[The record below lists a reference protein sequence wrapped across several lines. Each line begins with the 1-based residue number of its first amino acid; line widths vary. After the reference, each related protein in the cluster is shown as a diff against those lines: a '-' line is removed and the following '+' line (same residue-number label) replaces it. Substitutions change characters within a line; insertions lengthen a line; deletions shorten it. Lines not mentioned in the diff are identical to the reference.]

1 MANIVLKRFKKIGRK
16 FRINRTYKDQL
27 FRLIFNNRED
37 LLALY
42 NAVNSTSYTNP
53 DELIITTMSDAV
65 YLGMKNDISF
75 LIANVLNLYE
85 HQSTLNPNMPLRGLF
100 YFADVLRVY
109 IETMQFN
116 IYGSKL
122 VPLPAPVYLIFYN
135 GADSA
140 PDEMD
145 LLLSDAFYDL
155 PPGQKP
161 ALECR
166 AKMLN
171 VNLGH
176 NKDLM
181 NRCRKLNE
189 YACFIARVWGY
200 LSRKFALEDAV
211 NRAVDECIEEGILA
225 DILRKNRGEV
235 VNMILSNFNDKLHYD
250 SLRKEGYESGYEG
263 GFEDGFEDGYKK
275 GNMDYLKSQIQKK
288 LKKGHSAAQ
297 IAELLEEDLSVI
309 EKLVEEIQKEDT
321 E

>member
-1 MANIVLKRFKKIGRK
+1 MVNTIFKRFKGIGRRY
-16 FRINRTYKDQL
+16 RINRAYKDQL

-53 DELIITTMSDAV
+53 DELVITTISDAV

-100 YFADVLRVY
+100 YFSDVLRAY
-109 IETMQFN
+109 IESGKFN

-122 VPLPAPVYLIFYN
+122 VSLPAPVYLIFYN

-140 PDEMD
+140 PDDME
-145 LLLSDAFYDL
+145 LLLSDAFFDL
-155 PPGQKP
+155 PAGQKP

-176 NKDLM
+176 NKELM
-181 NRCRKLNE
+181 CRCSKLNE
-189 YACFIARVWGY
+189 YACFIARIRGY
-200 LSRKFALEDAV
+200 LDRKYSLEDAV

-235 VNMILSNFNDKLHYD
+235 INLILSDFNEKFHYD
-250 SLRKEGYESGYEG
+250 SLRKEGYED
-263 GFEDGFEDGYKK
+263 GFEDGFQDGYKNGNRNYIKTQVRRKLEK
-275 GNMDYLKSQIQKK
+275 GY
-288 LKKGHSAAQ
+288 SAAQ
-297 IAELLEEDLSVI
+297 IAELLEEELPFI
-309 EKLVEEIQKEDT
+309 EQLIEEVRKD
-321 E
+321 